1 MKSTLFMVDIVL
13 DEKIKRLQEVMVD
26 FKETL
31 IHIKNQQKMN
41 DIIPPQR
48 YQIET
53 PKPRRK
59 RKKKSEIERNFACNI
74 DNCQRSYG
82 SENSLNQHMKIKHP
96 DFWMRVKEKEQ
107 NLTAINNY
115 NIQDPRFTNPQALLA
130 ELEMNKSKLKPY
142 EYYQGDR
149 EEREEVRMDRNFNMR
164 EKMVEEASDSE
175 DYQGRKR
182 GRQFKN
188 FEG

>member
-1 MKSTLFMVDIVL
+1 MINIVL
-13 DEKIKRLQEVMVD
+13 NQKIKRLQEEMID

-31 IHIKNQQKMN
+31 IHLKNQQKIN
-41 DIIPPQR
+41 NIIPPQR
-48 YQIET
+48 YQMEI

-59 RKKKSEIERNFACNI
+59 RKKKSEVERNFACNI

-96 DFWMRVKEKEQ
+96 DFWMRIKEKEQ

-142 EYYQGDR
+142 EYYQGGKGGR
-149 EEREEVRMDRNFNMR
+149 QEREGVRMDRDFDMR
-164 EKMVEEASDSE
+164 ERVVEEVSDSE
-175 DYQGRKR
+175 DYQGRRR
-182 GRQFKN
+182 GRQFRN
-188 FEG
+188 FKG